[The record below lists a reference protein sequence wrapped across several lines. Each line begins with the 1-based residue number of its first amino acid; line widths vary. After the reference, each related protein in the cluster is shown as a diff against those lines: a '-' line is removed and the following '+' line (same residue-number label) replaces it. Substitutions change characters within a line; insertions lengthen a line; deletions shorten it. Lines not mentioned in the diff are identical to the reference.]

1 MIGKEILN
9 YRIIQFI
16 GAGGMGAVYLAENKF
31 ISKQKVAVKVIKANM
46 ANSFTRQLL
55 KDEAEK
61 LAELNHPNIV
71 AFHNYHI
78 DEEGNIYLIMEYADG
93 KDLDTYIRNV
103 SGLIVE
109 NRICPLFEPIL
120 DGVGYAHKHG
130 ILHRDIKPSNIVI
143 TNEGVPKILDFGI
156 AKIMEK
162 RQDDGGTQVDGTQ
175 VDGTHVEE
183 EEPIMGTPSYMS
195 PEQVK
200 GEKLDERSDIYS
212 LGVLLHQMMT
222 GNAPYDTTT
231 LTEHDINTK
240 VVSEPL
246 PRMKTYYKY
255 ISDKVQKVVDKATAK
270 DPSQRYRS
278 CEEFKKALHC
288 LLYTSRHLSAAY
300 AEMGQDCRSGR
311 RARCFRRCRLRL
323 GLQPHENLFL

>member
-162 RQDDGGTQVDGTQ
+162 HQDDDGTQVDGTQ
-175 VDGTHVEE
+175 VEE

-246 PRMKTYYKY
+246 PRMKSYYKPVGG
-255 ISDKVQKVVDKATAK
+255 I
-270 DPSQRYRS
+270 
-278 CEEFKKALHC
+278 
-288 LLYTSRHLSAAY
+288 
-300 AEMGQDCRSGR
+300 
-311 RARCFRRCRLRL
+311 
-323 GLQPHENLFL
+323 NLVHT

>member
-1 MIGKEILN
+1 
-9 YRIIQFI
+9 
-16 GAGGMGAVYLAENKF
+16 
-31 ISKQKVAVKVIKANM
+31 
-46 ANSFTRQLL
+46 
-55 KDEAEK
+55 
-61 LAELNHPNIV
+61 
-71 AFHNYHI
+71 
-78 DEEGNIYLIMEYADG
+78 
-93 KDLDTYIRNV
+93 
-103 SGLIVE
+103 
-109 NRICPLFEPIL
+109 
-120 DGVGYAHKHG
+120 
-130 ILHRDIKPSNIVI
+130 
-143 TNEGVPKILDFGI
+143 
-156 AKIMEK
+156 MEK

-175 VDGTHVEE
+175 VDGTQVEE

-246 PRMKTYYKY
+246 PRMKSYYKY

-278 CEEFKKALHC
+278 CGFKKALHPRAI
-288 LLYTSRHLSAAY
+288 YPPRMPKWS
-300 AEMGQDCRSGR
+300 QDCRSGR
-311 RARCFRRCRLRL
+311 RARCFGRCWLRL